1 MAGFDNLKG
10 TTSDSFFIGK
20 FSNKVYLRSNSGTIE
35 AKNSTSP
42 YFPLSRGSFTA
53 KYTIL
58 TDFAAGEVLDLATGS
73 GSISGTC
80 TVTGQPAN
88 LSLPANATLFNESAE
103 IQIYINGVLAERGID
118 VVWVSQTSISLTLA
132 FVAGEVIE
140 VFSPPF

>member
-1 MAGFDNLKG
+1 MTDENNDIEQLEDGTDNRTIEVRILTASKQETADGKTALFD
-10 TTSDSFFIGK
+10 SAIDESK
-20 FSNKVYLRSNSGTIE
+20 FSNKIFLRSNSGTIE

-88 LSLPANATLFNESAE
+88 LSLPANATL
-103 IQIYINGVLAERGID
+103 
-118 VVWVSQTSISLTLA
+118 
-132 FVAGEVIE
+132 
-140 VFSPPF
+140 

>member
-20 FSNKVYLRSNSGTIE
+20 FSNKVYLRSNSGIIE

-42 YFPLSRGSFTA
+42 YFQLSRGSFTA
-53 KYTIL
+53 KYTVL
-58 TDFAAGEVLDLATGS
+58 TDFAAGEVLDLATGN

-88 LSLPANATLFNESAE
+88 LSLPTNAALFNESAE
-103 IQIYINGVLAERGID
+103 IRIYINGVLAERGID
-118 VVWVSQTSISLTLA
+118 VTWVSQTSISLALP
-132 FVAGEVIE
+132 FVAGEIIE